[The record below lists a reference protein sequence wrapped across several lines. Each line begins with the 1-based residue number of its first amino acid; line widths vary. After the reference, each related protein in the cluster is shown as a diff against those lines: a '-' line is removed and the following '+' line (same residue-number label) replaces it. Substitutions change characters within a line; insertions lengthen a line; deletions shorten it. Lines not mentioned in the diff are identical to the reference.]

1 MWRGRPGI
9 NEQGMAVV
17 APEGTHETNRRRA
30 LAITRWCATSLSL
43 LKHCC
48 GLYVS
53 APVCVHGGRDQK
65 VRRGKASGVGTD
77 VTFLSL
83 PVAIVVPPPILHCAM
98 LHNNPQ
104 LPSLPSSPPLKSS
117 LSPHSTS
124 STSSSPH
131 NDPYHAPLHRSI
143 HKYHPKLRT
152 PSPFPLCIHY
162 IIFRK
167 KHDLHL
173 PLGSCTQ

>member
-65 VRRGKASGVGTD
+65 ARRGKASGMGTD

-117 LSPHSTS
+117 LHQRTARLPLPLRLTMIPTTRHSTALSTS
-124 STSSSPH
+124 STL
-131 NDPYHAPLHRSI
+131 Y
-143 HKYHPKLRT
+143 LRT
-152 PSPFPLCIHY
+152 PTPFPLCIHY

-167 KHDLHL
+167 K
-173 PLGSCTQ
+173 T